1 MQTPTSRST
10 PNSRTPEYRFAD
22 NLKRRYQITPS
33 IYYHMWLMQG
43 EGCALCGTDNPE
55 RMSRGSGFVV
65 DHCHS
70 SGVIRGILCN
80 PCNMMLGKAKDNTN
94 TLQNA
99 ITYLSEYA

>member
-1 MQTPTSRST
+1 
-10 PNSRTPEYRFAD
+10 
-22 NLKRRYQITPS
+22 
-33 IYYHMWLMQG
+33 MWLMQG
-43 EGCALCGTDNPE
+43 EGCALCGTDSPE

-70 SGVIRGILCN
+70 SGVVRGILCN